1 MNPPILAFF
10 RNDTDKRRWKS
21 DMASI
26 PGIVS
31 IVTGESAHS
40 PFKTICR
47 SVPKP
52 QFILLSASFYPD
64 KGFGITTLIRN
75 LFPGTEILL
84 ISPAF
89 EPFPDI
95 ALLFRDGIRNLVVV
109 PTSPL
114 PLSQAIGPVDPPLSV
129 AIKSLTAD
137 RHERMSDCLRQGTT
151 VSEFTLTSSDQ
162 KEPLI
167 KHLENT
173 INGKSTEEEF
183 LRQRAALIADE
194 MIENALYGA
203 PRNGDG
209 TRIFRKGERREI
221 LPGERI
227 EVRFGFDGENLAIE
241 VSDGWGSLLPEE
253 IIGNLEK
260 NRGRDGLPP
269 TDGGLG
275 LFLIWRFVDH
285 LYVSIAPGRET
296 VVSGQVRL
304 ATPGELSEAK
314 GFHMEAL
321 RACA

>member
-10 RNDTDKRRWKS
+10 RNETDERRWKP
-21 DMASI
+21 DLASI

-40 PFKTICR
+40 SVKTACR
-47 SVPKP
+47 TVPKTKLV
-52 QFILLSASFYPD
+52 LLSASFYPD
-64 KGFGITTLIRN
+64 KGLGVTTLIRN
-75 LFPGTEILL
+75 LLPGTEILL
-84 ISPAF
+84 VSPAS

-95 ALLFRDGIRNLVVV
+95 GLLFRDGIRNLVVA
-109 PTSPL
+109 PSFPFSQGSSPDESPL
-114 PLSQAIGPVDPPLSV
+114 RV
-129 AIKSLTAD
+129 AVTSLTAD
-137 RHERMSDCLRQGTT
+137 RCGRMSAYLRQGAT

-162 KEPLI
+162 KELLI

-173 INGKSTEEEF
+173 VNGKSTEAEF

-203 PRNGDG
+203 PRNRDG

-221 LPGERI
+221 LPDERI
-227 EVRFGFDGENLAIE
+227 GVRFGFDGENLAIE
-241 VSDGWGSLLPEE
+241 VSDGWGSLRPEDILE
-253 IIGNLEK
+253 HLEK
-260 NRGRDGLPP
+260 NRHRDGLPP

-296 VVSGQVRL
+296 VVSGRVRL
-304 ATPGELSEAK
+304 VSPGDLTEAK